1 MRSGSGARHDTRPEN
16 VTSVKVEETME
27 FHRMLYPIAGS
38 NLASFLVGLLPVAT
52 VLILMGVVRRPAW
65 QAAGAGL
72 IVGLLVAILGWGMP
86 YQVALSATG
95 YGFFFAIFPVMYI
108 VFTAMW
114 LYNIAVQTGKFD
126 LFRRWMVHN
135 VPADRRILLLV
146 IAFSFGALLEGI
158 AGFGTPV
165 AICSALLISLGFAP
179 LEAVVLTLIF
189 NTSPVAFGALG
200 APVATLTQVVNGAL
214 GTHTAPIVFSQ
225 MIGRQLPLFA
235 LFLPFAGVILL
246 SGFKGL
252 RTTWPIALVAGLS
265 FALTQFAVSNFVGPE
280 LPDVLAAL
288 VSLICTVAF
297 VQVYKPSDTEQYRA
311 HFMDS
316 AVAPSGTMGS
326 PGGPVP
332 AGALAATRASE
343 QPGGPAMAV
352 AGGATATT
360 TEADLRPNATQTI
373 QAWLPWLLV
382 SAVVIAWI
390 FLKFNLQE
398 QQIIKWPMLNG
409 EIFNPGSAKPLTIT
423 QTFQPLGTG
432 TAILVSVVLSSLALL
447 ATPAQIGRALARTWT
462 QLAFPILTVVLII
475 GLANVFNFSGIANT
489 EGNYLAQVGGIFPF
503 VGAFIGWLAC
513 FLSGSD
519 TSSNALFGPLQ
530 AITAK
535 NIGISPILMAGTNSS
550 AAVMSKMISPQNVT
564 TGVATTE
571 LRGQEGKVVARTFW
585 PSVILAALMG
595 ILALLQAY
603 VFPGVIPH

>member
-1 MRSGSGARHDTRPEN
+1 MP
-16 VTSVKVEETME
+16 
-27 FHRMLYPIAGS
+27 FHRLLYPVAGS
-38 NLASFLVGLLPVAT
+38 SLISFLIGLLPVAT
-52 VLILMGVVRRPAW
+52 VLVLMGIVRRPAW

-72 IVGLLVAILGWGMP
+72 IVGLLCAILGWGMP
-86 YQVALSATG
+86 LQDAASAAG
-95 YGFFFAIFPVMYI
+95 YGFFFALFPIMYI
-108 VFTAMW
+108 VFAAMW
-114 LYNIAVQTGKFD
+114 LYNITVQTGKFD

-135 VPADRRILLLV
+135 VPPDRRILLLV
-146 IAFSFGALLEGI
+146 IGFSFGALLEGI

-165 AICSALLISLGFAP
+165 AIGSALLISLGFAP

-189 NTSPVAFGALG
+189 DTAPVAFGALG
-200 APVATLTQVVNGAL
+200 VPITTLQGVVNTAL
-214 GTHTAPIVFSQ
+214 GTKTPAILFSA
-225 MIGRQLPLFA
+225 MVGRQLPLFA
-235 LFLPFAGVILL
+235 LFLPFLGIVMV

-252 RTTWPIALVAGLS
+252 RTAWPIALVAGGS
-265 FALTQFAVSNFVGPE
+265 FALTQFTISNFVGPE

-288 VSLICTVAF
+288 VSLILTIAF

-311 HFMDS
+311 HFQEVGG
-316 AVAPSGTMGS
+316 ASGAMGS
-326 PGGPVP
+326 HGGPVP
-332 AGALAATRASE
+332 AGALAATRADAAS
-343 QPGGPAMAV
+343 GGASLAMAS
-352 AGGATATT
+352 GGTALASES
-360 TEADLRPNATQTI
+360 EARPNFGQAI
-373 QAWLPWLLV
+373 QAWLPWVLV
-382 SAVVIAWI
+382 SVVVITWI
-390 FLKFNLQE
+390 FLKYSVI
-398 QQIIKWPMLNG
+398 QQQVIKWPDLNAL
-409 EIFNPGSAKPLTIT
+409 IFNPGATKPLAVV

-432 TAILVSVVLSSLALL
+432 TAILAALVLTSVGLL
-447 ATPAQIGRALARTWT
+447 ATPNQVGRALARTWQ

-535 NIGISPILMAGTNSS
+535 KIGISPILMAGTNSS
-550 AAVMSKMISPQNVT
+550 SAVMSKMISPQNVT
-564 TGVATTE
+564 TGVSTTE
-571 LRGQEGKVVARTFW
+571 LRGKEFMVVRRTFW